1 MLKGLRRVVTFG
13 GSYLLMCA
21 ARWHIWIYRRLFARQ
36 TPTKYIKK
44 WKRTHERQ
52 ENKRGKAEG
61 EQEIRRESPG
71 EHK

>member
-1 MLKGLRRVVTFG
+1 
-13 GSYLLMCA
+13 MCA